1 MKKLL
6 ILMLCLSVQSLFAQE
21 RETRPLSDFTH
32 VEFVG
37 RGNLYL
43 IPGNDAVAE
52 IEITDSGEM
61 QKVKT
66 WVSGKTLHIEYKK
79 NDDKVLP
86 LEPKIDIYLTYQ
98 QLEEVRVTG
107 IVNVQTEQPISSRFF
122 SLNVEGMGKNNL
134 DVEVKDLE
142 VRCAGTANIYLSG
155 KAENQEIMLDG
166 TGTIDAYHL
175 KSNSTTAEVNGTG
188 SVLVNV
194 EESLVAEANG
204 LGAEVRYR
212 GNPQKK
218 VINKSGFA
226 RIKRDNS
233 Q

>member
-1 MKKLL
+1 MKNLL
-6 ILMLCLSVQSLFAQE
+6 ILTLCLSVQSLFAQE

-32 VEFVG
+32 VEFAG

-43 IPGNDAVAE
+43 IPGSDVKAE
-52 IEITDSGEM
+52 IEVTDSGEL

-86 LEPKIDIYLTYQ
+86 IEPKIDVYLTYS
-98 QLEEVRVTG
+98 QLEEVSVAG
-107 IVNVQTEQPISSRFF
+107 IVNVQTEQPVSGRFF
-122 SLNVEGMGKNNL
+122 SFHVEGMGKNYL
-134 DVEVKDLE
+134 DVEVEELYIS
-142 VRCAGTANIYLSG
+142 CAGTANIYLSG
-155 KAENQEIMLDG
+155 MAENQEIVLDG
-166 TGTIDAYHL
+166 TGTIDAYKL
-175 KSNSTTAEVNGTG
+175 KSNRTVAEVNGTG

-204 LGAEVRYR
+204 FGAEVRYR

-226 RIKRDNS
+226 RIKRDN
-233 Q
+233 